1 MTAPLGAIT
10 YKELEKLIAEQ
21 GKCYFVLRKP
31 RDSDG
36 EQFLSFQLN
45 SNTSIVPCDNFNA
58 DFTLRGYTKV
68 AGSKDDIKG
77 IVDLMKGDPIVSSAQ
92 GRLFSNYWLAYAY
105 FLQLHAGKK
114 KP

>member
-10 YKELEKLIAEQ
+10 YKELEKLITEQ
-21 GKCYFVLRKP
+21 GKCYLVLRKP

-36 EQFLSFQLN
+36 GQFLSFQLN
-45 SNTSIVPCDNFNA
+45 SNTSIVPCDEVDA
-58 DFTLRGYTKV
+58 DFTLLGYTKV
-68 AGSKDDIKG
+68 AGSQDDIRG
-77 IVDLMKGDPIVSSAQ
+77 VVDLMKGDPIVSTVG